1 MTRSLRSGQRAGNA
15 PDHLGAR
22 KADVPRPPRNET
34 RNRTIAGRAPTFRA
48 RTFPSVTNFRF
59 AQDCFAALD
68 AETVANLVA
77 ESSDLAVV
85 LDEGAVIRDICV
97 PNRELAQKLGQ
108 PESWIGQNWVQLLH
122 QGSRAK
128 ATLFLSDATAGRTG
142 AWHHFNHPGRDGAD
156 LPLLY
161 AASSLD
167 ANGRLLLFG
176 RDLRPLSLLQQRL
189 IDAQHKLE
197 RDHGRI
203 RQLELRYRLMLQTS
217 PDPLL
222 VVNAATGRVLEGN
235 AALSALVD
243 SPAEAL
249 AGVALIDLFTA
260 ADHPRINAVLM
271 ATRNAAPHDA
281 PLVSLLEG
289 AAVTLTAT
297 LFHDDGA
304 ALLLVRLRPE
314 RETGSAHLGG
324 AEQPALLRL
333 IDQAPDAYVV
343 TDEDGRIMSAN
354 AAFQT
359 LVDITR
365 PRDLIGQPLDRWLGR
380 GSTDLGVLLANLRQ
394 RGSVRLFNS
403 NLAGQSGIS
412 TAIEVSAV
420 SLPVTADGAAFGFA
434 IRDIER
440 RVAEIRPGR
449 DLPRSADQLTELI
462 GRVPLKDLVREAT
475 DMIERLCIET
485 ALEMTHDNRASA
497 AEMLGLSRQSLYVK
511 LHRYGLGDLAD
522 VPG

>member
-1 MTRSLRSGQRAGNA
+1 M
-15 PDHLGAR
+15 
-22 KADVPRPPRNET
+22 
-34 RNRTIAGRAPTFRA
+34 
-48 RTFPSVTNFRF
+48 PSVTAFRF
-59 AQDCFAALD
+59 AKDCFAALD
-68 AETVANLVA
+68 AETVAALVA
-77 ESSDLAVV
+77 EASDVAVV
-85 LDEGAVIRDICV
+85 IDQGAIVRDICV

-108 PESWIGQNWVQLLH
+108 PESWIGENWVQLLH
-122 QGSRAK
+122 QASRAK
-128 ATLFLSDATAGRTG
+128 AALFLSDASAGRTG

-156 LPLLY
+156 VPVLY

-167 ANGRLLLFG
+167 DQGRLLLFG

-222 VVNAATGRVLEGN
+222 VVNAATGRVLEVN
-235 AALSALVD
+235 AALTALT
-243 SPAEAL
+243 STAAEAL
-249 AGVALIDLFTA
+249 AGIALTDLFAT
-260 ADHPRINAVLM
+260 ADHARINAVLL

-281 PLVSLLEG
+281 PVVSLTDG
-289 AAVTLTAT
+289 NGVTLSAS
-297 LFHDDGA
+297 LFHDDGT
-304 ALLLVRLRPE
+304 ALLLVRLR
-314 RETGSAHLGG
+314 TDQVLATAHLGG
-324 AEQPALLRL
+324 STQPALLRL

-343 TDEDGRIMSAN
+343 TDAEGRILAAN

-359 LVDITR
+359 MAEIQR
-365 PRDLIGQPLDRWLGR
+365 PRDLVGQPLDRWLGR
-380 GSTDLGVLLANLRQ
+380 GGADLDVLLTNLRQ
-394 RGSVRLFNS
+394 RGSVRLFTS
-403 NLAGQSGIS
+403 TLAGSSGLA
-412 TAIEVSAV
+412 TAVEVSAV
-420 SLPVTADGAAFGFA
+420 SLPATPDGAAFGFA
-434 IRDIER
+434 VRDIER
-440 RVAEIRPGR
+440 RVTDSRAGR

-485 ALEMTHDNRASA
+485 ALEMTHDNRALA